1 MNELIDLVDSTDTRI
16 GALYLSDMLEPHVIF
31 ERLQTSEPAKEI
43 LIPSIRLSLQGS
55 TKKGVIS

>member
-1 MNELIDLVDSTDTRI
+1 MNELIDLVDSTGTYV
-16 GALYLSDMLEPHVIF
+16 GALHLSDMLEPHVIF

-43 LIPSIRLSLQGS
+43 LPSGIRLSLQGS